1 MTAGVVYD
9 GPLVQDID
17 FQLDDKAVW
26 LHWTGFKDP
35 VYGIKQ
41 YAWCYGLITSQT
53 ADHLNCT
60 TSLAQVDPPLKTS
73 AHQFHN
79 ISLLHGQRYGGGVQA
94 SNPWDQSVSAVSDGF
109 TVDRTA
115 PSAGVIKVGGS
126 HGSRVIYLSDVTP
139 PIVSWAMHES
149 ESAIK
154 EYHFGI
160 GNSPKADDLHSF
172 TKVDGNQ
179 NSVDLADIN
188 FNFTHGM
195 AFYVTVVGV
204 NVLGLETSLTSPQ
217 VIVDWSPPIPGVV
230 RYGNGTSDVD
240 SQVHVDHVSATWS
253 EFLDAGSDVVE
264 YLYCIGTRPGKRPLI
279 I

>member
-1 MTAGVVYD
+1 MVYD
-9 GPLVQDID
+9 GPLAQDID

-35 VYGIKQ
+35 VYGIEQ
-41 YAWCYGLITSQT
+41 YAWCYGLVTSET
-53 ADHLNCT
+53 ADQLNCT
-60 TSLAQVDPPLKTS
+60 ASLAQVDPPRKTS

-79 ISLLHGQRYGGGVQA
+79 ISLLHGQRYSVKVQA
-94 SNPWDQSVSAVSDGF
+94 SNPRDQSVSAVSDGF

-126 HGSRVIYLSDVTP
+126 HGTQVIYLPDVTP
-139 PIVSWAMHES
+139 PMVSWTMHES

-154 EYHFGI
+154 EYRFGI

-204 NVLGLETSLTSPQ
+204 NVLGLETSRTSPQ
-217 VIVDWSPPIPGVV
+217 VIVDWSPPTPGVV
-230 RYGNGTSDVD
+230 RDGNGTSDVD
-240 SQVHVDHVSATWS
+240 SQVHVDHMSATWS
-253 EFLDAGSDVVE
+253 EFLDPESSVVE
-264 YLYCIGTRPGKRPLI
+264 YLYCIGTRPGI
-279 I
+279 